1 MVSSGESTEENEDL
15 QLIVQDKWPYLGKGV
30 LKAVENIN
38 TKLTTVIQEWILSI
52 KLQLIE

>member
-1 MVSSGESTEENEDL
+1 MVSSGESKEENEDL
-15 QLIVQDKWPYLGKGV
+15 QLIVQDKRSYLGIGV
-30 LKAVENIN
+30 LNAIENNN

>member
-15 QLIVQDKWPYLGKGV
+15 QLIVQDKWPYLGKVV

>member
-15 QLIVQDKWPYLGKGV
+15 QLIVQDKRPYLGKGV

-38 TKLTTVIQEWILSI
+38 TKLTTVIQE
-52 KLQLIE
+52 

>member
-38 TKLTTVIQEWILSI
+38 TKLTAVIQEWILSI